1 MSQGAP
7 SESLIGWIGCGKL
20 GQPMA
25 EHLISAGYALQ
36 VYDLDMQARHALD
49 SRGARPV
56 DSVAAVCAGASVVF
70 TSLPDDA
77 ALIAV
82 ACGEQGVLNRLEP
95 GAILVETSTVSPAAS
110 MRVAAHA
117 VRAERAYLRVAVS
130 GNPVI
135 ARAAQLTT
143 FASGSAIDHE
153 RIEPLLSTFS
163 KRVFRVGEAE
173 QARTLKLVIN
183 LMIAVS
189 AGMLGEALA
198 LGEKGGLDWRQML
211 EVMSESAV
219 GSPMVK
225 YKAPPLG
232 ARDYTSTFSCAQMA
246 KDLDLILGAA
256 AQFGAPVP
264 MAAHMRQVYEAL
276 MASGSGGDDYIAT
289 VRHAEKMAG
298 IPEPLADAS
307 ARAAG

>member
-1 MSQGAP
+1 MSEHAP
-7 SESLIGWIGCGKL
+7 SRPLIGWIGCGKL

-25 EHLISAGYALQ
+25 EHLIAAGHPLQ
-36 VYDLDMQARHALD
+36 IYDLDIGARHALD

-56 DSVAAVCAGASVVF
+56 DSVAAACASASVVF
-70 TSLPDDA
+70 SSLPDDA
-77 ALIAV
+77 AVTAV
-82 ACGEQGVLNRLEP
+82 ACGEHGVLNHLAP
-95 GAILVETSTVSPAAS
+95 GAIFVETSTVSPTAS
-110 MRVAAHA
+110 MRVAEHA
-117 VRAERAYLRVAVS
+117 ARVQRAYLRVAVS
-130 GNPVI
+130 GNPVL
-135 ARAAQLTT
+135 ARAAQLTA
-143 FASGSAIDHE
+143 FASGAASDYE

-183 LMIAVS
+183 LMIAIS

-198 LGEKGGLDWRQML
+198 LGEKGGLDWHQML
-211 EVMSESAV
+211 EVISESAV

-225 YKAPPLG
+225 YKAPPLE

-246 KDLDLILGAA
+246 KDLDLILGAS

-289 VRHAEKMAG
+289 VHHAERLAG
-298 IPEPLADAS
+298 LRP
-307 ARAAG
+307 